1 MHVAVLSHA
10 EPVVLDRD
18 QLDVLYRQLGPVGAD
33 RVVTHALA
41 ELSTLLESLAVDY
54 RAVRVSEVAGGAR
67 ALAAVAQQVGM
78 LKLARVARDV
88 AELAHG
94 RDAAALGAVMA
105 RLDRIGDRSII
116 AVWDEP
122 GTGG

>member
-1 MHVAVLSHA
+1 
-10 EPVVLDRD
+10 
-18 QLDVLYRQLGPVGAD
+18 
-33 RVVTHALA
+33 
-41 ELSTLLESLAVDY
+41 
-54 RAVRVSEVAGGAR
+54 
-67 ALAAVAQQVGM
+67 M

-94 RDAAALGAVMA
+94 RDVAALGAVMA

-116 AVWDEP
+116 AVWDAP